1 MNNTLLDTYPFLSEI
16 AKRLSSEQAA
26 VMVGSGFSKNATP
39 RDPSK
44 PPFPDWS
51 ELGDILHARL
61 LPSDSPR
68 PKFLSIPEIASEL
81 QASIGRPALDDIL
94 TEAIPDND
102 FQPSHL
108 HKQLLDLP
116 WSDVFTTN
124 YDTLLD
130 RAVTQVPYRDVTV
143 IRKPSELVYSNSP
156 RLIKLH
162 GCISDPST
170 CVVTDD
176 DYRNYPKGRAPF
188 VNAVCQS
195 LVEKTLCLVGFSARD
210 PNFITWINWTLESL
224 GRKHTPRIY
233 LVAVSGLTQA
243 QQVLLTQRNISV
255 VDMSVHGTS
264 DDTPYT
270 RMEAFLEYLD
280 KPTLTSTLP
289 SSPAPPS
296 PATPLRWPTAD
307 PRLLE
312 PKHDLDKREQL
323 SNITSSWAQQR
334 SSYPGWIAV
343 PEERRRNLWLY
354 THRWI
359 NYIANQHDPQDFS
372 SFDLFFELIWRMDK
386 CLCPLFENLA
396 VATAS
401 FLDTSAFSSSGR
413 CSQEPSSA
421 PSSDHGT
428 ASPPHPDHI
437 KSIRHYLL
445 LALMRYYR
453 EEGDSE
459 NWQTRHDQ
467 LSKELGQLSPRH
479 KAHFYYEKSLCAL
492 FDMHLPN
499 LQRSV
504 RYASPQS
511 PTPSLN
517 GPRTTKSPSVRRSV
531 PASSPKPALCPMR

>member
-195 LVEKTLCLVGFSARD
+195 LVEKTLCIVGFSARD

-243 QQVLLTQRNISV
+243 QQVPPHSAQHFLWSTCLSTARRMILHIRAWKHSLSISI
-255 VDMSVHGTS
+255 SPPSRAPSRVHRLPHPRPPHSAG
-264 DDTPYT
+264 P
-270 RMEAFLEYLD
+270 R
-280 KPTLTSTLP
+280 PTLGSSSRSTTSTSESNCPISLALG
-289 SSPAPPS
+289 STALILSRMDSRTRRAPPQS
-296 PATPLRWPTAD
+296 
-307 PRLLE
+307 
-312 PKHDLDKREQL
+312 
-323 SNITSSWAQQR
+323 
-334 SSYPGWIAV
+334 
-343 PEERRRNLWLY
+343 
-354 THRWI
+354 
-359 NYIANQHDPQDFS
+359 
-372 SFDLFFELIWRMDK
+372 
-386 CLCPLFENLA
+386 
-396 VATAS
+396 VAI
-401 FLDTSAFSSSGR
+401 
-413 CSQEPSSA
+413 
-421 PSSDHGT
+421 H
-428 ASPPHPDHI
+428 
-437 KSIRHYLL
+437 
-445 LALMRYYR
+445 
-453 EEGDSE
+453 
-459 NWQTRHDQ
+459 
-467 LSKELGQLSPRH
+467 
-479 KAHFYYEKSLCAL
+479 
-492 FDMHLPN
+492 
-499 LQRSV
+499 
-504 RYASPQS
+504 
-511 PTPSLN
+511 PSLD
-517 GPRTTKSPSVRRSV
+517 RLHS
-531 PASSPKPALCPMR
+531 